1 MGKNGMKSK
10 SRIIH
15 KEVKKQISYT
25 DFIRD
30 EEGNLMNKKTK
41 KFVKTNNNNKNRR
54 R

>member
-1 MGKNGMKSK
+1 MKSK

-30 EEGNLMNKKTK
+30 DEGNLMNKKTK
-41 KFVKTNNNNKNRR
+41 KFVKVNNTNNKRR